1 MTAILSQEVLAQLGL
16 EKFVAVDLETTGLDP
31 QAEEIIEFGGVLYED
46 GQEVGTLSFL
56 IKPNKAIP
64 RQITQITGLG
74 DADVRE
80 ALPWET
86 RLPEIKAFIGELPVV
101 AHNADFDLKFL
112 EYHARRAAGDFSG
125 WDARETIYQYFPNL
139 RLDTRQLA
147 RMSALAR
154 FYQIEQPKAH
164 RALPDARVAGQ
175 IFLKLLE
182 LAVTVPPK
190 DVQEILRILEPT
202 EEPVKTLFERL
213 AFLHSSGRYAVP
225 PLPGRE
231 KFTIQANFYNIVGEE
246 LQTGSGSLE
255 TKPIDEEAAAR
266 FFEADG
272 ELARQFRSFE
282 HRSQQ
287 VAMARAV
294 ARAFNQ
300 KQFLVVEAGTGTGKS
315 LAYLLPAIQ
324 WAQANEGPLGKV
336 VISTNTKNLQ
346 EQLFFKDLPI
356 LNAVLDRPFKA
367 VLLKG
372 KGNYLCLDKWT
383 TVLRDLNFRLAPHE
397 RSKVL
402 PLYFWAQQTQTGDIA
417 ENNGF
422 QVERNAGLWSK
433 FIAENNYCP
442 GRSCKFYERCFLMR
456 ARNQA
461 RDAHLVLVNHSLL
474 FSDLA
479 TQQAVLD
486 RYANLIIDEAHNIEK
501 TATEYLGVQVTLWD
515 FREFF
520 TKLYSRDRLETGIL
534 IQLKKRLQLA
544 TMNTSHQ
551 KALLKMVERL
561 IEDADQGRSKT
572 HLFFRKLT
580 ETLREGVPEDP
591 TGYGARHRYTSE
603 SGLLNPIQEVYAEF
617 VQHLKLMQSNLN
629 DVIEYLKTL
638 PEDTFEY
645 QTQIAQD
652 LAAQFVQLESLL
664 NNLEFLVAAEWDNFV
679 YWFEL
684 PARADSDDCR
694 LYAAPLNVSSILS
707 QKLYSGLQT
716 AVFTS
721 ATLAVN
727 RSFHYFRERVGLN
740 LISPERVE
748 ELFLDSPFNYQE
760 QVWLGVPDFILEPS
774 HPEFLPAVKQFIAR
788 LVQELPRGT
797 LVLFTSYAMLNN
809 VYQAVRNVFEAERV
823 PLLGQGIHG
832 SRHALINLFK
842 EVEQSFLFGTD
853 SFWEGVDVP
862 GKALEVLLITR
873 LPFDVPS
880 DPVIQA
886 KTELIRQQGGNP
898 FMEFTIPEAVIKFRQ
913 GFGRLIRNRQDFGA
927 IIILDTRVVR
937 KMYGRIFLQS
947 LPVTARVVRDEEQ
960 FWFQLKQWF
969 GLEAGQVSQP
979 GSRQE
984 RTER

>member
-1 MTAILSQEVLAQLGL
+1 MDEVLSPEILAELGL
-16 EKFVAVDLETTGLDP
+16 DRFVALDLETTGLDP
-31 QAEEIIEFGGVLYED
+31 EAEEIIEFGGVLFEN
-46 GQEVGTLSFL
+46 GREAGSLNFL
-56 IKPNKAIP
+56 IKPSKPIP
-64 RQITQITGLG
+64 RQITQITGLS

-80 ALPWET
+80 ALPWEA
-86 RLPEIKAFIGELPVV
+86 RLPEIRSFVGDLPLV

-112 EYHARRAAGDFSG
+112 EYHARRVEGNFAG
-125 WDARETIYQYFPNL
+125 WDPREKTYVYFANL
-139 RLDTRQLA
+139 RLDTRLLA
-147 RMSALAR
+147 RMFLPFLASFSLSALAR
-154 FYQIEQPKAH
+154 FYQVEQPQAH

-182 LAVTVPPK
+182 VAVTIPPK

-202 EEPVKTLFERL
+202 EEPVKLLFERL
-213 AFLHSSGRYAVP
+213 AFLHSSGRYRIP
-225 PLPGRE
+225 DLPGRE

-246 LQTGSGSLE
+246 VRPGTGKLE
-255 TKPIDEEAAAR
+255 GEPIDEEAVAH

-272 ELARQFRSFE
+272 ELARRFRSFE
-282 HRSQQ
+282 HRPQQ

-294 ARAFNQ
+294 AEAFNQ
-300 KQFLVVEAGTGTGKS
+300 GQFLVVEAGTGTGKS

-324 WAQANEGPLGKV
+324 WALTNEGLLGKV
-336 VISTNTKNLQ
+336 IISTNTKNLQ

-356 LNAVLDRPFKA
+356 LSAVLNRPFKA

-397 RSKVL
+397 RSRVL

-442 GRSCKFYERCFLMR
+442 GRSCKFYDRCFLMR

-461 RDAHLVLVNHSLL
+461 KEAHLVLVNHSLL

-479 TQQAVLD
+479 AEQAVLD
-486 RYANLIIDEAHNIEK
+486 NYVNLIIDEAHNIEK
-501 TATEYLGVQVTLWD
+501 TATDYLGIQVTLWD

-520 TKLYSRDRLETGIL
+520 TKLYSKDRMETGIL
-534 IQLKKRLQLA
+534 LQLKKRLQLA
-544 TMNTSHQ
+544 SMNPSHQ
-551 KALLKMVERL
+551 KALLRMVERL
-561 IEDADQGRSKT
+561 IDGADQGRAKT
-572 HLFFRKLT
+572 HLFFRKLA
-580 ETLREGVPEDP
+580 ETLREAVPENN
-591 TGYGARHRYTSE
+591 TGYGARHRYTRE
-603 SGLLNPIQEVYAEF
+603 SGLFKAVEALYEEF
-617 VQHLKLMQSNLN
+617 AQHLKQVQSELN
-629 DVIEYLKTL
+629 DVIEYLKNL
-638 PEDTFEY
+638 PEETFEY
-645 QTQIAQD
+645 QKQIAQD
-652 LAAQFVQLESLL
+652 LAAQFVQLDTLI
-664 NNLEFLVAAEWDNFV
+664 NNLQFLMAAEWDNFV

-684 PARADSDDCR
+684 PSRADSDDCR
-694 LYAAPLNVSSILS
+694 LYAAPLNVSTILS
-707 QKLYSGLQT
+707 QKLYAGLRT

-721 ATLAVN
+721 ATLAVD
-727 RSFHYFRERVGLN
+727 RSFKYFRERVGLN
-740 LISPERVE
+740 LMPPERVN
-748 ELFLDSPFNYQE
+748 ELLLDSPFNYQE
-760 QVWLGVPDFILEPS
+760 QVWLGVPNFVPEPS
-774 HPEFLPAVKQFIAR
+774 HPEFLPAVKRFISR

-797 LVLFTSYAMLNN
+797 LVLFTSYSMLNN
-809 VYQAVRNVFEAERV
+809 VYQAVRDVFEAERI

-832 SRHALINLFK
+832 SRHALINQFK

-898 FMEFTIPEAVIKFRQ
+898 FMDFTIPEAVIKFRQ

-927 IIILDTRVVR
+927 IIILDTRV
-937 KMYGRIFLQS
+937 
-947 LPVTARVVRDEEQ
+947 
-960 FWFQLKQWF
+960 
-969 GLEAGQVSQP
+969 
-979 GSRQE
+979 
-984 RTER
+984 